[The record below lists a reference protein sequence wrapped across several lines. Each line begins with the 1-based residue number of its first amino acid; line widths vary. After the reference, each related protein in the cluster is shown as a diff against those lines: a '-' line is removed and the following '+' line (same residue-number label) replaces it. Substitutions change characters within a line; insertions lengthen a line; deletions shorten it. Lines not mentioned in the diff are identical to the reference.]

1 MSRLRKNLAGLM
13 VVAVILAVNL
23 PAVAGFATRQWH
35 DYSINR
41 PDYKATHGHWTFL
54 DVPERFKVNAI
65 HAALLH
71 TGKVLIVA
79 GSGNNA
85 ANFDKG
91 TFKTVLWDPSKP
103 GRPEE
108 FKLVDTPV
116 DFFCAGHV
124 ALPDG
129 RLLIAG
135 GTKRFEVLKSKVK
148 RAAGALVIKNENPDA
163 RPRDFHPGTLLT
175 APGGQVYR
183 TLDHV
188 TVPPAR
194 KIESGVPGKVRIR
207 PSETKVFAEAVTE
220 GAAGVLTARPGS
232 VKYGIQGLKGRQKR
246 DLYAMGGGMT
256 LEKQDF
262 QGIKDAYEF
271 DPVTE
276 RYHKVQDMAE
286 GRWYPTMTELP
297 DGRVMTVSGLDTVG
311 QITRDNEIYD
321 PRTKT
326 WRPGPKRFFPTYP
339 ALFLLEDDML
349 FFSGMSAGYGPGQL
363 ALRPP
368 GIWDYRRDTD
378 RLVRTPGGVGGL
390 APDETEAFTPVPG
403 LPQPELNET
412 GASVLLPPAQDQRVM
427 VMGGG
432 PVGERQPGLPNSTAR
447 TAIVDLNEASPRYVR
462 GPDLSHPVR
471 YPSAVLLPDDTVLS
485 FNGSGDY
492 RGRGA
497 SDVLRA
503 EVYHPATNRFHEA
516 ASPAVGRNYH
526 AEGLLLPDGRVLSMG
541 SDPLFA
547 DEVGS
552 LPGTFDQRI
561 EIYTPTYL
569 HNGEKAPVFTGG
581 RESVG
586 PGRRAGF
593 QTPDAAR
600 IREVR
605 LMRPSAVTHV
615 TDVEQR
621 SIRLNFIRV
630 KSGII
635 VTIPSNPAL
644 VPPGWYMLFGVTE
657 RGTPSPARW
666 VRVQGEPRSRRQ
678 ADPWTRTP
686 AESPAE
692 APVRTPAETRADTST
707 TPATPTGTRADAARR
722 PVTSPPQERSRG
734 PHAGGTR

>member
-1 MSRLRKNLAGLM
+1 MSRLRKHLVG
-13 VVAVILAVNL
+13 VAVVTAILAINL
-23 PAVAGFATRQWH
+23 PAVAGFATEKWR

-41 PDYKATHGHWTFL
+41 DDYKATHGHWTFL
-54 DVPERFKVNAI
+54 DVPEKFKVNAI

-91 TFKTVLWDPSKP
+91 TFKTVLWDPAKP
-103 GRPEE
+103 GRPDE

-116 DFFCAGHV
+116 DFFCAGHSV
-124 ALPDG
+124 LPDG
-129 RLLIAG
+129 KLLIAG
-135 GTKRFEVLKSKVK
+135 GTGRFEVLKAKVK
-148 RAAGALVIKNENPDA
+148 RAAGALTIKNEDPDA
-163 RPRDFHPGTLLT
+163 KPREFHPGTLLT

-183 TLDHV
+183 TLAHV
-188 TVPPAR
+188 SVPPA
-194 KIESGVPGKVRIR
+194 KKVETGVPGKVRIR
-207 PSETKVFAEAVTE
+207 PSQTKVFAEAVTE
-220 GAAGVLTARPGS
+220 GAAGLLTAPAGS
-232 VKYGIQGLKGRQKR
+232 VKYEIQGLKGREKR
-246 DLYAMGGGMT
+246 DLYAMGGSMT
-256 LEKQDF
+256 LDKQDF
-262 QGIKDAYEF
+262 QGIRDAYEF

-276 RYHKVQDMAE
+276 RYIKVQDMAE
-286 GRWYPTMTELP
+286 GRWYPTMTNLP
-297 DGRVMTVSGLDTVG
+297 DGRVMTVSGLDVVG
-311 QITRDNEIYD
+311 QITRDNEIYN
-321 PRTKT
+321 PKTKT

-339 ALFLLEDDML
+339 ALFLLEDGTL

-378 RLVRTPGGVGGL
+378 RLVKTPGGVGGV
-390 APDETEAFTPVPG
+390 APDEMEAFTPVPG
-403 LPQPELNET
+403 LPEPELNET

-432 PVGERQPGLPNSTAR
+432 PVGERQPGLPNATAR
-447 TAIVDLNEASPRYVR
+447 TAIVDLTEASPRYVR
-462 GPDLSHPVR
+462 GPDLSDPVR
-471 YPSAVLLPDDTVLS
+471 YPNAVLLPDDTVFS
-485 FNGSGDY
+485 FNGSSDY

-503 EVYHPATNRFHEA
+503 EVYRPESNSFHEA
-516 ASPAVGRNYH
+516 AAPAVGRNYH
-526 AEGLLLPDGRVLSMG
+526 AEGLLLPDGRVLGMG
-541 SDPLFA
+541 SDPLFGDKA
-547 DEVGS
+547 GS

-581 RESVG
+581 RESVFL
-586 PGRRAGF
+586 GRRAGF

-600 IREVR
+600 IHQVR

-621 SIRLNFIRV
+621 SIRLDFTRV
-630 KSGII
+630 KTGII
-635 VTIPSNPAL
+635 AEIPSNPAL
-644 VPPGWYMLFGVTE
+644 VPPGWYMLFGVTA

-666 VRVQGEPRSRRQ
+666 VHVRGE
-678 ADPWTRTP
+678 
-686 AESPAE
+686 
-692 APVRTPAETRADTST
+692 ADTPPSASRGVRR
-707 TPATPTGTRADAARR
+707 PPTPT
-722 PVTSPPQERSRG
+722 PSPPISAPQGQARG

>member
-1 MSRLRKNLAGLM
+1 MSRLRKNLVGLT
-13 VVAVILAVNL
+13 VVAAVLAVNL

-54 DVPERFKVNAI
+54 DVPEKFKVNAI

-91 TFKTVLWDPSKP
+91 TFKTVLWDPSRP
-103 GRPEE
+103 GRPGE
-108 FKLVDTPV
+108 FELVDTPV

-124 ALPDG
+124 MLPDG
-129 RLLIAG
+129 KLLIAG
-135 GTKRFEVLKSKVK
+135 GTGRFEVLKSKVK
-148 RAAGALVIKNENPDA
+148 RAAGAVVIKNENPDA

-183 TLDHV
+183 IADHV
-188 TVPPAR
+188 TVPPAT
-194 KIESGVPGKVRIR
+194 KIETGVPGRVRIR
-207 PSETKVFAEAVTE
+207 PSETKVFAEAVNE
-220 GAAGVLTARPGS
+220 GAAGLLTAQPGS
-232 VKYGIQGLKGRQKR
+232 VKYEIQGLRGRQKR
-246 DLYAMGGGMT
+246 DLYAMGGSMT

-276 RYHKVQDMAE
+276 RYTKVQDMAE
-286 GRWYPTMTELP
+286 GRWYPTMTQLP

-321 PRTKT
+321 PGTKT

-378 RLVRTPGGVGGL
+378 RLVTTPGGVGGL

-432 PVGERQPGLPNSTAR
+432 PVGERQPGLPDSTAR
-447 TAIVDLNEASPRYVR
+447 TAVVDLNEASPRYVR

-503 EVYHPATNRFHEA
+503 EVYRPATNGFHEA

-547 DEVGS
+547 DAIGS

-581 RESVG
+581 RESVAL
-586 PGRRAGF
+586 GRRAGF
-593 QTPDAAR
+593 PTPDAER
-600 IREVR
+600 VREVR

-621 SIRLNFIRV
+621 SIRLDFIRV

-657 RGTPSPARW
+657 RGTPSQGRW
-666 VRVQGEPRSRRQ
+666 VRVQGEPRRRQ
-678 ADPWTRTP
+678 GT
-686 AESPAE
+686 
-692 APVRTPAETRADTST
+692 VRR
-707 TPATPTGTRADAARR
+707 PAT
-722 PVTSPPQERSRG
+722 SSPQERSRG
-734 PHAGGTR
+734 PHDGGTR